1 MIKQQI
7 LPKQQNGMEKKKE
20 RKAKEKESD
29 ALFLR
34 LVAMIAAITRRR
46 RNMDTLSIT
55 STSACTLL
63 PNRNLPTFPCV

>member
-34 LVAMIAAITRRR
+34 LVAMIAAHT
-46 RNMDTLSIT
+46 
-55 STSACTLL
+55 C
-63 PNRNLPTFPCV
+63 